1 MCNKRDKETHEG
13 EMSQLQ
19 KYQCWYKKF
28 KGPLERESPG
38 YLLTFFIQWLHD
50 CRGMS
55 TIYCANN
62 SGYVNVY
69 AFV

>member
-1 MCNKRDKETHEG
+1 MCNKRDKETREG

-19 KYQCWYKKF
+19 KYQCQNKKF
-28 KGPLERESPG
+28 KGPLEREYPG
-38 YLLTFFIQWLHD
+38 SWLIYFIQWLHD
-50 CRGMS
+50 CCGMS

-62 SGYVNVY
+62 FGHVNAY